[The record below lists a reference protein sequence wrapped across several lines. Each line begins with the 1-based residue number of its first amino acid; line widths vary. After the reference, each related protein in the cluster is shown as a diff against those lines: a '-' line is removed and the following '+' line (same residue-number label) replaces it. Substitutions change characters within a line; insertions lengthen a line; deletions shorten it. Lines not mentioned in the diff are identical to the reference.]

1 MSNREINKGLK
12 AIMVRSLVQIVRRPV
27 YWTGF
32 FLIPL
37 FMFLFLTTML
47 ENGLPTRVPAAMV
60 DRDGTSMSREIT
72 QSLNG
77 MQMVN
82 LTHTP
87 NSFSEAR
94 HLMQSG
100 KVYGFFLIP
109 ENFQADLLAGRKPV
123 ISFYTNM
130 TYFVPASIL
139 FKTFKATAVYSKAG
153 IAMNI
158 VQSAGADAE
167 ILAPMMMPVNIASR
181 GIGNPQLNYG
191 IYIANSFVPC
201 LLQLMIFL
209 ITAFSLG
216 QELKYGTS
224 RRLMQMADGSVVKAL
239 FGKLFPQ
246 TLIWWVVA
254 FFMTAWLYR
263 YNHYPMNG
271 SWGWML
277 LSEFMFV
284 LACQGFA
291 IFVVCVLP
299 NLRLSLSVCALL
311 GILSFSIGAFSFPVP
326 SMYPAMRLFTY
337 IVPVRYNFLIYADQA
352 LNGIDIAYSKMW
364 FVGYIVFML
373 LPLTLLW
380 RLKKDL
386 KHPVYVP

>member
-123 ISFYTNM
+123 ITFYTNM

-167 ILAPMMMPVNIASR
+167 TLAPMMMPVNIASR

-246 TLIWWVVA
+246 TVIWWVVA

-386 KHPVYVP
+386 KHPIYVP